1 MALTDMVLMP
11 GDDYQAVCNELRQ
24 LDGSTD
30 PIRSAQMSG
39 KVADANNEISDQT
52 RLLTLLENVLAEKAA
67 GGGGGIDMDSFRDA
81 RVIGG
86 VFNWTPSTI
95 IFTEGMT
102 WADFCDSPW
111 NVGAYDNAGPIEE
124 LKPFLKVHNGR
135 VIVNIGINPPR
146 YLVRNDVTYA
156 WGFYE
161 EPQSDDVIVAPTD
174 LIVSGVNYNT
184 RCDQNWE

>member
-1 MALTDMVLMP
+1 MALTDMVIMP

-30 PIRSAQMSG
+30 LIRSAQMSG
-39 KVADANNEISDQT
+39 KVKEANNEISDQT
-52 RLLTLLENVLAEKAA
+52 RLLTLLETVLAEKAA
-67 GGGGGIDMDSFRDA
+67 GGGGIDMDSFRDA

-102 WADFCDSPW
+102 WADFIDSPW

-135 VIVNIGINPPR
+135 VVATVDVYPSR
-146 YLVRNDVTYA
+146 YLVRNDSLDA
-156 WGFYE
+156 WGFYD
-161 EPQSDDVIVAPTD
+161 EPQSGDVVVAPTD
-174 LIVSGVNYNT
+174 PIVAGVNYNT
-184 RCDQNWE
+184 RADGNWG